1 MKKTGLISLLVLMVM
16 VLTTLTLPF
25 AALAQEEEPG
35 ATDNTTNGPPE
46 PELISEET
54 PEPEPI
60 SEEPPEPEPIVEEE
74 EKPATMTIST
84 EFPKLEAVATG
95 SFEFNVKLEY
105 LGKGDRTF
113 DLNTTIPSGWDAY
126 INPQYESKRIPS
138 IVIPAAEYVANSKN
152 IKINVTPPTWPL
164 AEPGDYTITIEA
176 VSGEVVGTFDLTAI
190 ITAKYVLS
198 AAPVNEVYNTKAKA
212 GRDNIYSLEVA
223 NFGTDD
229 MTNITFTSQKPSGW
243 EITFEPE
250 KLDVLEIFEPQTVD
264 VNIKPPPKT
273 VAGDY
278 MITLRVSGEE
288 ANADKISVRVTVETP
303 TIWGWVGVAIIII
316 VIVGLVVIFMRLGR
330 R

>member
-1 MKKTGLISLLVLMVM
+1 MKKTGLISLLVLLVM
-16 VLTTLTLPF
+16 VLTSLSLPVS
-25 AALAQEEEPG
+25 ALAQEEEPE

-46 PELISEET
+46 PVLISEDI

-60 SEEPPEPEPIVEEE
+60 SEEEEEE
-74 EKPATMTIST
+74 EKPATITLST

-113 DLNTTIPSGWDAY
+113 DLNTTVPSGWDAY

-138 IVIPAAEYVANSKN
+138 IVIPAAEYVANSKTVKVN
-152 IKINVTPPTWPL
+152 ITPPTWPL
-164 AEPGDYTITIEA
+164 AEPGDYIITLEA
-176 VSGEVVGTFDLTAI
+176 VSDEVVGTFDLTAI
-190 ITAKYVLS
+190 ITAKYILS
-198 AAPVNEVYNTKAKA
+198 AVPANEVYNTKAKA

-223 NFGTDD
+223 NFGTDS

-250 KLDVLEIFEPQTVD
+250 KLDVLEIFEPRTVD